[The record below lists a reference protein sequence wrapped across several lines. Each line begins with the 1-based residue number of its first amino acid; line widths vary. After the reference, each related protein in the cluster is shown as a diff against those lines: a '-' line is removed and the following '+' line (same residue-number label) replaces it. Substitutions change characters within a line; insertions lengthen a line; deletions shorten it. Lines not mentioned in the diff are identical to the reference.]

1 MIMLVKFMSR
11 GKGGGSGPI
20 DYLLGKDRNR
30 EQATV
35 IRGNPEQ
42 TRELIDSLDFK
53 TKYTS
58 GVLSFEEKDIPEH
71 QKQELMDELER
82 HLMSG
87 LDRDQYDCLWVEHR
101 DKDRLELNFV
111 IPNVELQ
118 SNKRLQPYY
127 DRIDRARN
135 DNFQS
140 WINAKYDFSDP
151 NDPSIKRDFNYASN
165 LPEQHKDVGEAITR
179 GINSMIQVG
188 AISNRDDI
196 IESLESNGYPVVRKT
211 KKSIS
216 ISVPGHTKNVRLNGA
231 MYDQDFRPSESFR
244 NDIERQS
251 KAYREQ
257 RKRRAEQTKQE
268 YEKQIASKSE
278 YNRSRYPRASKE
290 VVISVRDAPKRVQ
303 QSIEK
308 RTEQSNTANNNRLD
322 YRNIGNGHSR
332 STGLEIS
339 NNPFN
344 NRIKDYERNT
354 KATRIHNQETG
365 TAITETKQRIRGTS
379 EAISETIKRLTES
392 VERYAR
398 AVIGLS
404 ELRRKQRYED
414 RPSIRFRR

>member
-1 MIMLVKFMSR
+1 MLVKFMSR

-127 DRIDRARN
+127 DKIDRARN

-231 MYDQDFRPSESFR
+231 IYEQDFRPSKNLR

-257 RKRRAEQTKQE
+257 RKRRAEQAKQE

-278 YNRSRYPRASKE
+278 YNRGRYPRASKE

-308 RTEQSNTANNNRLD
+308 RTKQSDNANQHRLD
-322 YRNIGNGHSR
+322 YRDIGNGHSR

-339 NNPFN
+339 NSHINDRMN
-344 NRIKDYERNT
+344 KHDRHTET
-354 KATRIHNQETG
+354 TRIHRQRATSQ
-365 TAITETKQRIRGTS
+365 TRETKQRIRGTS
-379 EAISETIKRLTES
+379 ESISETIKRLAST
-392 VERYAR
+392 VGDYAN
-398 AVIGLS
+398 AVIKLAS
-404 ELRRKQRYED
+404 IRREQRIK
-414 RPSIRFRR
+414 RQPSIGFRR

>member
-1 MIMLVKFMSR
+1 MLVKFMSR

-58 GVLSFEEKDIPEH
+58 GVLSFEENDIPEH
-71 QKQELMDELER
+71 QKQELMNELER

-87 LDRDQYDCLWVEHR
+87 LDRDQYDCLWVQHQ

-127 DRIDRARN
+127 DKIDRGRN

-140 WINAKYDFSDP
+140 WVNAKYDFADP
-151 NDPSIKRDFNYASN
+151 NDPSRKRDFNYASN
-165 LPEQHKDVGEAITR
+165 LPEQHKDVGEAITS
-179 GINSMIQVG
+179 GINSMIQAG

-231 MYDQDFRPSESFR
+231 IYEQDFRPSENLR

-257 RKRRAEQTKQE
+257 RKRRAEQAKQE

-278 YNRSRYPRASKE
+278 YNRGRYPRASKE

-308 RTEQSNTANNNRLD
+308 RTKQSDNANQHRLD
-322 YRNIGNGHSR
+322 YRDIGNGHSR

-339 NNPFN
+339 NPHLN
-344 NRIKDYERNT
+344 NRIKGYERNT
-354 KATRIHNQETG
+354 KATRINNQETG
-365 TAITETKQRIRGTS
+365 TAITATKQRIRGTS
-379 EAISETIKRLTES
+379 ESISETIKRLAGAIGD
-392 VERYAR
+392 YAR
-398 AVIGLS
+398 SAIGLG
-404 ELRRKQRYED
+404 EIRREQRIK
-414 RPSIRFRR
+414 RQPSVGFRR

>member
-1 MIMLVKFMSR
+1 MLVKFMSR

-58 GVLSFEEKDIPEH
+58 GVLSFEENDIPEH
-71 QKQELMDELER
+71 QKQELMNELER

-87 LDRDQYDCLWVEHR
+87 LDRDQYDCLWVQHQ

-127 DRIDRARN
+127 DKIDRGRN

-140 WINAKYDFSDP
+140 WVNAKYDFADP
-151 NDPSIKRDFNYASN
+151 NDPSRKRDFNYASN
-165 LPEQHKDVGEAITR
+165 LPEQHKDVGEAITS
-179 GINSMIQVG
+179 GINSMIQAG

-231 MYDQDFRPSESFR
+231 IYEQDFRPSENLR

-257 RKRRAEQTKQE
+257 RKRRAEQAKQE
-268 YEKQIASKSE
+268 YEKQIASKSK
-278 YNRSRYPRASKE
+278 YNRGRYPRPSNETIK
-290 VVISVRDAPKRVQ
+290 SVTKAPERVQ
-303 QSIEK
+303 QNIKK
-308 RTEQSNTANNNRLD
+308 RTEQSNTANNDRLD
-322 YRNIGNGHSR
+322 FRDVGNGRSV

-339 NNPFN
+339 NNSLN
-344 NRIKDYERNT
+344 DRIKSHERNT

-365 TAITETKQRIRGTS
+365 RAVTATNQRIRGTS
-379 EAISETIKRLTES
+379 ERISDAIKRLTES
-392 VERYAR
+392 VGRYATS
-398 AVIGLS
+398 AIELS
-404 ELRRKQRYED
+404 GIRREQRYQNQS
-414 RPSIRFRR
+414 RYKYR